1 MRPIFRSCFAACLLL
16 STACITPDEYKAPPD
31 APVLLYPGARHVQG
45 GGANSLIQPAKVTV
59 PTGPM
64 DTGTVRRVA
73 AQVKSSVVSIY
84 IKGTTP
90 YRMRLIPVIGPG
102 IPVHLP
108 GQGLGSGFFI
118 HSSGYILTN
127 AHVIRDAREIRV
139 LTSSNEDLPV
149 TIIATDPVYDL
160 ALLKVDQPGRRFP
173 ALAMGDSDAA
183 AVGDFVIAVGNPL
196 GLGHSVSFGIVS
208 QTHRNLSGVSE
219 EEGRAAEFIQI
230 DAAINP
236 GSSGGPLVTL
246 SGAWV
251 GVNTAGAVQA
261 QNIGFTVPSNQVA
274 EFIEDVLAGNGEQY
288 P

>member
-1 MRPIFRSCFAACLLL
+1 MRLHTSFAACLLFAT
-16 STACITPDEYKAPPD
+16 TACITPDEYTAAPD
-31 APVLLYPGARHVQG
+31 TPVQLYPASRHVR
-45 GGANSLIQPAKVTV
+45 GATVDSVVQPAAVTI
-59 PTGPM
+59 PDEPM

-73 AQVKSSVVSIY
+73 ALVKSSVVSLY
-84 IKGTTP
+84 VMGTTP
-90 YRMRLIPVIGPG
+90 HRMRLIPIIGPG
-102 IPVHLP
+102 IPVNLP
-108 GQGLGSGFFI
+108 GQGLGSGFI
-118 HSSGYILTN
+118 VHPSGYILTN
-127 AHVIRDAREIRV
+127 EHVIRDARAIRV

-149 TIIATDPVYDL
+149 TLVATDPVYDL

-173 ALAMGDSDAA
+173 ALAMGDSEAA

-196 GLGHSVSFGIVS
+196 GLGHSVTSGIVS

-219 EEGRAAEFIQI
+219 EEGRAVEFIQI

-251 GVNTAGAVQA
+251 GVNTAGFVQA

-274 EFIEDVLAGNGEQY
+274 EFVEDVLTGNGETY